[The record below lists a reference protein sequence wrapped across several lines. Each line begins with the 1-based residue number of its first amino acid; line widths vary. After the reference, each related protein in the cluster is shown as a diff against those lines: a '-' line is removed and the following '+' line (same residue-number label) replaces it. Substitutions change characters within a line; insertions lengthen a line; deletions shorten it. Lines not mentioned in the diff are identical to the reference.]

1 MTFGAG
7 DTDVE
12 RGDVEGRYQKAYEER
27 INPFGDFRDKEKAA
41 RKQKMHVA
49 DRVMYEFGQ
58 IISGSQCAALL
69 RPLRLPSFL
78 ARHCQSKP
86 CENVAGSPL

>member
-1 MTFGAG
+1 MCCG
-7 DTDVE
+7 DVWGLATDVE
-12 RGDVEGRYQKAYEER
+12 KGDVEGRYQKAYEER

-58 IISGSQCAALL
+58 IISGSQCVSL
-69 RPLRLPSFL
+69 RHLPSAFPIL
-78 ARHCQSKP
+78 LCVSVVGQI
-86 CENVAGSPL
+86 V